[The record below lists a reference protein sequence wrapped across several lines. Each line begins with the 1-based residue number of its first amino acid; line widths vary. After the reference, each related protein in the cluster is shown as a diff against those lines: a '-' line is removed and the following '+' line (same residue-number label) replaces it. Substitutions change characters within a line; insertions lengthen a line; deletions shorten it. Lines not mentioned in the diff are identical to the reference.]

1 MGTEIKEIENPILK
15 ISNRLIEGRYNLT
28 PIEQKVLIAMA
39 AVISKNNEEFDT
51 VKIRVKDLINF
62 CEIEETNGYKLVKS
76 ATKNLLKRT
85 LEIQYSN
92 GDWFGTHWLQSA
104 YYRKSEAVVEYEID
118 KHLKEDFLNLY
129 KAYLATPAKLL
140 MKFDNRYTPR
150 LYNLLKKMIKIKGF
164 DYEIEYFCD
173 RFMLPDSYKQ
183 KHAHFEKKFMN
194 VCVEEI
200 NKKSDIYVEYN
211 YIKEGRAYTKIHFVV
226 TKKEENYIEE
236 AVEVKSIQEPLG
248 HDEADKMYDESQK
261 IYDRLLNRGI
271 SSRKAKSLVKNY
283 DLQVIENNLRYAV
296 QQKETSTNLPGL
308 IISFIEEDVAGETA
322 REKREAKER
331 EEQRQLEKRR
341 AYDDFHGT
349 NLSQIGR
356 AENKSKESE
365 ELTNF
370 NELGDIEVMLIQQKG
385 EKAGRIVLDRMK
397 KLGLT
402 IDDVKNGKRK

>member
-15 ISNRLIEGRYNLT
+15 MSNRLIEGRYNLT

-39 AVISKNNEEFDT
+39 AVISKNTNEFDT
-51 VKIRVKDLINF
+51 VKIRVKDLIDF

-76 ATKNLLKRT
+76 ATKQLLKRT

-104 YYRKSEAVVEYEID
+104 YYRHSEAVIEYEID
-118 KHLKEDFLNLY
+118 KHLKDDFLNLY

-150 LYNLLKKMIKIKGF
+150 LYNLLKKMIKVKEF

-200 NKKSDIYVEYN
+200 NDKSDVYVKYN

-226 TKKEENYIEE
+226 TKKEEEYIEE
-236 AVEVKSIQEPLG
+236 PIEVKAIQAPREQ
-248 HDEADKMYDESQK
+248 EESDKMYDERQK
-261 IYDRLLNRGI
+261 MYDRLVNRGV
-271 SSRKAKSLVKNY
+271 SSRKAKSIVKKY
-283 DLQVIENNLRYAV
+283 DLQVIENNLKYAV
-296 QQKETSTNLPGL
+296 QQKDTSTNLPGL
-308 IISFIEEDVAGETA
+308 IITFIEDDIAGENA
-322 REKREAKER
+322 RVKKEAKER
-331 EEQRQLEKRR
+331 EEQRHKDRVQ
-341 AYDDFHGT
+341 AYELFHGKPKVNT
-349 NLSQIGR
+349 GSDDGIP
-356 AENKSKESE
+356 ETKSD
-365 ELTNF
+365 ELNDL
-370 NELGDIEVMLIQQKG
+370 EIEFIKQKG
-385 EKAGRIVLDRMK
+385 EKAGKHFIEKMK

-402 IDDVKNGKRK
+402 VEDVKNGKRK

>member
-51 VKIRVKDLINF
+51 VKIRVKDLIDF

-76 ATKNLLKRT
+76 ATKKLLKRT

-104 YYRKSEAVVEYEID
+104 YYRNSEAVIEYEID

-150 LYNLLKKMIKIKGF
+150 LYNLLKKMIKIKEF

-200 NKKSDIYVEYN
+200 NNKSDIYVEYN
-211 YIKEGRAYTKIHFVV
+211 YIKEGRAYTKIHFYVI
-226 TKKEENYIEE
+226 KKEEKYIEE
-236 AVEVKSIQEPLG
+236 AVEVKSIQAPSDYDAE
-248 HDEADKMYDESQK
+248 DKMYDESQK
-261 IYDRLLNRGI
+261 IYDRLLNRGV
-271 SSRKAKSLVKNY
+271 SSRKATSLVKNY
-283 DLQVIENNLRYAV
+283 DLQVIERNLRYAV
-296 QQKETSTNLPGL
+296 QQKDTSTNLPGL
-308 IISFIEEDVAGETA
+308 IITFIEQDIAGQIA
-322 REKREAKER
+322 KAKKEAKER
-331 EEQRQLEKRR
+331 EEERQKDRIQ
-341 AYDDFHGT
+341 AYELFHGKLEV
-349 NLSQIGR
+349 NEG
-356 AENKSKESE
+356 NKSEITTLSD
-365 ELTNF
+365 ELN
-370 NELGDIEVMLIQQKG
+370 DIEVEFIKTKG
-385 EKAGRIVLDRMK
+385 KKAGKHFIEKMER
-397 KLGLT
+397 LGLT
-402 IDDVKNGKRK
+402 VEDVKNGKRK